1 MFQDIVCPNE
11 NVLLRSPITH
21 FGNINLKQLKL
32 SCLDEEKCG
41 SRSHTTHVPRHAY
54 RSHDKVNAQ
63 ILQECRLL

>member
-32 SCLDEEKCG
+32 SCLDEE
-41 SRSHTTHVPRHAY
+41 
-54 RSHDKVNAQ
+54 
-63 ILQECRLL
+63 